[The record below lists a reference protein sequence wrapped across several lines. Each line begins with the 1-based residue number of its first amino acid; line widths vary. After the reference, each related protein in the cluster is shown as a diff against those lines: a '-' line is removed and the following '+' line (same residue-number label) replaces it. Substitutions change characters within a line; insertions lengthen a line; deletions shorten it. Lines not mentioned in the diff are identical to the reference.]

1 MDPASARYIPNK
13 KRELDISGS
22 EVKEDS
28 TFNFARQ
35 YFTGDM
41 DAIAEDVMRAKE
53 VSVTVRSLFDSGD
66 KPPINLEERGG
77 TPVRGGPPARAVR
90 GEVCVRGGVRVRGE
104 SQVLSD
110 DIPDHGNHTPQS
122 CMDPKQL
129 PAQ

>member
-41 DAIAEDVMRAKE
+41 NAIAEDVMRAKE
-53 VSVTVRSLFDSGD
+53 VSSEAGSPYEADLLRALYGERFAYEEEFVYEESLKCCPTTYLIMEIIHHS
-66 KPPINLEERGG
+66 LVW
-77 TPVRGGPPARAVR
+77 TP
-90 GEVCVRGGVRVRGE
+90 
-104 SQVLSD
+104 SNWQ
-110 DIPDHGNHTPQS
+110 
-122 CMDPKQL
+122 
-129 PAQ
+129 